1 MKYFVS
7 VAFILSV
14 SAEAAMAKTIRNAC
28 LKSDRGRGQAQLC
41 SCIQQV
47 ADGTLNKRDQKKAAV
62 FFTDPERAQR
72 VRTSDNRS
80 DEKFWDRYEVFGAAA
95 EALCRRRR

>member
-1 MKYFVS
+1 MKHVFLIAL
-7 VAFILSV
+7 VASV

-28 LKSDRGRGQAQLC
+28 LKSDRGRGQVQLC

-47 ADGTLNKRDQKKAAV
+47 ADRALTRRDQKRAAV
-62 FFTDPERAQR
+62 FFTDPDRAQR

-80 DEKFWDRYEVFGAAA
+80 DESFWERYEVFGAAA
-95 EALCRRRR
+95 QARCRGR